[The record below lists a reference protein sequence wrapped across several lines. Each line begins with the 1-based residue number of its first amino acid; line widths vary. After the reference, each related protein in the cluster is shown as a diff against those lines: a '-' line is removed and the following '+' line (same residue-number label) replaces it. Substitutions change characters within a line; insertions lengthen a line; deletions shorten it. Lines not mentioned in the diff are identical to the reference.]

1 MKENLGIQ
9 ISPILEE
16 IEMALLEHQIA
27 AQDILTFTDNG
38 FRAAIKIFMDATLSK
53 MWVMQENENLAMEDK
68 CNMAEKLGEELRKL
82 IKVYTNIETHE
93 LYKN

>member
-16 IEMALLEHQIA
+16 IEIALIEHQIA

-38 FRAAIKIFMDATLSK
+38 FRAAIKIFLDATLAK
-53 MWVMQENENLAMEDK
+53 MWVMQENGNLSIEDK
-68 CNMAEKLGEELRKL
+68 CNMAQKLGEELRKL
-82 IKVYTNIETHE
+82 IKIYTNIETHE
-93 LYKN
+93 LFKN